1 LMLRIVLAQ
10 FVVCVFLE
18 RPTAH
23 CPSFSFA
30 FLACDIITGMI
41 SYQSGILGY
50 FRTSLASMP
59 HFRPAPPT
67 IKLNAAIIGIS
78 NSQIHAVPHSET
90 HSEVKKRNAA
100 SATGRVS
107 NPINRRTPKLISV
120 TACRG
125 PVTVAWAAAKLIMLF
140 QKAGAWPLSI

>member
-1 LMLRIVLAQ
+1 MLRIVLGAL
-10 FVVCVFLE
+10 FVSVFLQ
-18 RPTAH
+18 RPSAN
-23 CPSFSFA
+23 CPGLSFA

-41 SYQSGILGY
+41 FYQSGIPGY
-50 FRTSLASMP
+50 LLASLASMP

-78 NSQIHAVPHSET
+78 NSQIHAVPHSDIQ
-90 HSEVKKRNAA
+90 SEHKKRKAA

-120 TACRG
+120 TACKG
-125 PVTVAWAAAKLIMLF
+125 PATVAWAAAKLIMLF
-140 QKAGAWPLSI
+140 QKAGAWPFST